1 MSSFRTS
8 DGLSI
13 AYDVDDLTD
22 PWTTPDTVLM
32 LHSAMA
38 SAHRYSAMVPHLSR
52 HFRVVR
58 MDMRGHGRS
67 EIPSSDTPLTMARL
81 VADAAE
87 LMDHLKLASAHLVGN
102 SAGGYVSQ
110 KLAIEQPQR
119 VKSLSLF
126 GSGAGLKGT
135 DAANWVSQIGKE
147 GLRAFLARTIT
158 YRFDPDVDPG
168 CVNWFLDEAD
178 KNNVPFLARF
188 VGLMTTLD
196 WTDQLHRI
204 QCPTLLVIP
213 GGDTDSKVRNYDSSL
228 RLIPNIRSIR
238 YDGKR
243 HTVCDAIPDR
253 CARDVLSFLT
263 SLGGSKR
270 AGAEQPPGR

>member
-1 MSSFRTS
+1 MSGHFKTS
-8 DGLSI
+8 DGLKI
-13 AYDVDDLTD
+13 VYDIDDFSD
-22 PWTTPDTVLM
+22 PWKAADTVVM

-38 SAHRYSAMVPHLSR
+38 SARRYYAMVPILAR
-52 HFRVVR
+52 HYRVVR
-58 MDMRGHGRS
+58 MDLRGHGRS
-67 EIPSSDTPLTMARL
+67 EIPPESPPLAMSRL

-87 LMDHLKLASAHLVGN
+87 LMDHLALPSAHLVGN
-102 SAGGYVSQ
+102 SAGGYIAQ
-110 KLAIEQPQR
+110 NLAIERPAR

-147 GLRAFLARTIT
+147 GLRAFLARTIA

-188 VGLMTTLD
+188 VGLMTSLD

-213 GGDTDSKVRNYDSSL
+213 GADTDSKTRNYDSSL
-228 RLIPNIRSIR
+228 RLIPNIQSIR
-238 YDGKR
+238 YEGKR
-243 HTVCDAIPDR
+243 HNVCDAVPDR
-253 CARDVLSFLT
+253 CAHDVLTFLN
-263 SLGGSKR
+263 SLTGR
-270 AGAEQPPGR
+270 RVAAE